1 MITAGPG
8 PQPMTL
14 PFACLAAAAALVCLP
29 GSIARARIRGLWPP
43 PPAGRYWRPRAAGP
57 VLLSAFTGFL
67 AAGPGGAIAAALLAA
82 TARSRHRAR
91 RSARTAGAVAEEL
104 ADAVQRMAEELRS
117 GSHPT
122 AALTGATAD
131 GPLARGVLGPA
142 AAAARL
148 GDDVPAALRRTGA
161 ERPELARDV
170 ERIAAAWTL
179 AERHGIPL
187 AALLG
192 AAQHDIR
199 WRVRFSRTVAA
210 QLAGPRATATVL
222 TTLPALGLGLGQL
235 MGADPVGV
243 LRGGMLG
250 QVLIVVGVGLAAAGS
265 AWTEQILR
273 TAVPR

>member
-1 MITAGPG
+1 
-8 PQPMTL
+8 MTL
-14 PFACLAAAAALVCLP
+14 PFACLAAAAALVCVP
-29 GSIARARIRGLWPP
+29 GSIGRSRLRGLWPP
-43 PPAGRYWRPRAAGP
+43 PPAVRSWRPRTAGP

-67 AAGPGGAIAAALLAA
+67 VAGPGGALAAALVAV
-82 TARSRHRAR
+82 TARSRHRTR
-91 RSARTAGAVAEEL
+91 RGSRNAGAVAEEL

-122 AALTGATAD
+122 AALTGTTAD
-131 GPLARGVLGPA
+131 GALARAVLGPA

-148 GDDVPAALRRTGA
+148 GDDVPAALRRSAA

-170 ERIAAAWTL
+170 ERVAAAWAL

-187 AALLG
+187 AALL
-192 AAQHDIR
+192 ATAQHHIR

-243 LRGGMLG
+243 LRGGLLG
-250 QVLIVVGVGLAAAGS
+250 QALIVVGVGLAAAGS